1 MTIHLYASTIRLFRY
16 KNIGSNRHKEWRLEM
31 FLPIIANITF
41 VIILRYCSS
50 IWITILVR
58 IPYAQ
63 TRNWWHPW
71 IVPDSMFTSESN
83 ANPFS
88 RRDRA
93 KRKLK
98 NLMTSHGSRDYN
110 VHLFDYVRFHQC
122 SMLELQEND
131 NRYRSARGVLFC
143 CESSLFSERWKRNR
157 FLRVYLDCRDPN
169 EK

>member
-1 MTIHLYASTIRLFRY
+1 MRMTIHLYASTIRLFRY

-50 IWITILVR
+50 IWIMILVR

-83 ANPFS
+83 ANMSLFAP
-88 RRDRA
+88 
-93 KRKLK
+93 
-98 NLMTSHGSRDYN
+98 GSREAKVEELDDESRVERLQCAFVRLCPISPMLN
-110 VHLFDYVRFHQC
+110 V
-122 SMLELQEND
+122 
-131 NRYRSARGVLFC
+131 GVTG
-143 CESSLFSERWKRNR
+143 EWQSVSLSTRCTILLWE
-157 FLRVYLDCRDPN
+157 
-169 EK
+169 